1 MFRVQAAA
9 VFHFGRMG
17 FSMQKNLFTKYF
29 TICAGMI
36 LASITVLGAL
46 LMGFASQYFRSD
58 KLKVLD
64 RYVSQA
70 TALTLTDYQKNNYL
84 YIDETTLNSVYS
96 VLADAI
102 EATIFLSDTEGKILI
117 CTDTELFAS
126 GKDTVPESILKQAA
140 SGSYRETGRL
150 GGAYQ
155 SRNYTVARPIGL
167 PNGQI
172 TGFVFVSASANSLS
186 IFLGQLLN
194 MFLLSSLTMVVIA
207 FIVIYF
213 VTARMVKPLR
223 DMLAATQSF
232 SRGDYTVRVQVNS
245 SDEIGQLANEFNYMA
260 EALARNEAM
269 NRSFVANVSHELK
282 TPMTTIGGFVD
293 GILDG
298 TIPKEKHHQYLA
310 IVSGEVKRLS
320 RMVRSML
327 DLAKIEAGEMKLN
340 PAEFDLNNIVCQVIF
355 SFEQA
360 IESKNLDIIGLDVDK
375 IMVSA
380 DPDLMHQV
388 IYNLIE
394 NAVKFV
400 NEGGYIEV
408 KYHNDGARTL
418 VAIRNSGTGIAPQDL
433 PNVFERFYKT
443 DRSRSQDKTGV
454 GLGLYIV
461 RTVIQLHGGEIHVSS
476 KEGEYTEFAFSV
488 PSAGT
493 KNSQNLF
500 RKNG

>member
-1 MFRVQAAA
+1 M
-9 VFHFGRMG
+9 
-17 FSMQKNLFTKYF
+17 
-29 TICAGMI
+29 
-36 LASITVLGAL
+36 
-46 LMGFASQYFRSD
+46 
-58 KLKVLD
+58 
-64 RYVSQA
+64 
-70 TALTLTDYQKNNYL
+70 
-84 YIDETTLNSVYS
+84 
-96 VLADAI
+96 
-102 EATIFLSDTEGKILI
+102 
-117 CTDTELFAS
+117 
-126 GKDTVPESILKQAA
+126 
-140 SGSYRETGRL
+140 
-150 GGAYQ
+150 
-155 SRNYTVARPIGL
+155 ARPIGL

-172 TGFVFVSASANSLS
+172 SGFVFISASANSLS

-260 EALARNEAM
+260 EAM

-360 IESKNLDIIGLDVDK
+360 IESKNLDILGLDVDK

-500 RKNG
+500 RKNR

>member
-1 MFRVQAAA
+1 M
-9 VFHFGRMG
+9 
-17 FSMQKNLFTKYF
+17 
-29 TICAGMI
+29 
-36 LASITVLGAL
+36 
-46 LMGFASQYFRSD
+46 
-58 KLKVLD
+58 
-64 RYVSQA
+64 
-70 TALTLTDYQKNNYL
+70 TLTDYQKNNYL
-84 YIDETTLNSVYS
+84 YLDEKTLTSVYS

-102 EATIFLSDTEGKILI
+102 EATIFLSDTEGNILI
-117 CTDTELFAS
+117 CTDTDLFVT
-126 GKDTVPESILKQAA
+126 GQNTVPESILKQTVN
-140 SGSYRETGRL
+140 GSYQETGRL
-150 GGAYQ
+150 GGAYK
-155 SRNYTVARPIGL
+155 SKNYTVAQPIGL
-167 PNGQI
+167 PNGPI
-172 TGFVFVSASANSLS
+172 TGFVFISASANSLS
-186 IFLGQLLN
+186 VFLGQLLN
-194 MFLLSSLTMVVIA
+194 LFLLSSLTMVVIA

-223 DMLAATQSF
+223 DMLVATQSF
-232 SRGDYTVRVQVNS
+232 SRGDYTARIQVNS

-298 TIPKEKHHQYLA
+298 TIPAEKHHQYLT
-310 IVSGEVKRLS
+310 IVSDEVKRLS

-340 PAEFDLNNIVCQVIF
+340 PAEFDLNSTVCQVIF

-360 IESKNLDIIGLDVDK
+360 IEAKNLDIIGLDVDK

-408 KYHNDGARTL
+408 KYHSDGARTL
-418 VAIRNSGTGIAPQDL
+418 VAIRNSGSGIAPQDL

-461 RTVIQLHGGEIHVSS
+461 RTVIQLHGSEIHVSS
-476 KEGEYTEFAFSV
+476 KEGEYTEFAFSI

-493 KNSQNLF
+493 KSSQNLF

>member
-1 MFRVQAAA
+1 M
-9 VFHFGRMG
+9 
-17 FSMQKNLFTKYF
+17 
-29 TICAGMI
+29 
-36 LASITVLGAL
+36 
-46 LMGFASQYFRSD
+46 
-58 KLKVLD
+58 
-64 RYVSQA
+64 
-70 TALTLTDYQKNNYL
+70 
-84 YIDETTLNSVYS
+84 
-96 VLADAI
+96 
-102 EATIFLSDTEGKILI
+102 
-117 CTDTELFAS
+117 
-126 GKDTVPESILKQAA
+126 
-140 SGSYRETGRL
+140 
-150 GGAYQ
+150 
-155 SRNYTVARPIGL
+155 
-167 PNGQI
+167 
-172 TGFVFVSASANSLS
+172 
-186 IFLGQLLN
+186 
-194 MFLLSSLTMVVIA
+194 
-207 FIVIYF
+207 
-213 VTARMVKPLR
+213 
-223 DMLAATQSF
+223 
-232 SRGDYTVRVQVNS
+232 NS

-443 DRSRSQDKTGV
+443 
-454 GLGLYIV
+454 
-461 RTVIQLHGGEIHVSS
+461 
-476 KEGEYTEFAFSV
+476 
-488 PSAGT
+488 
-493 KNSQNLF
+493 
-500 RKNG
+500 

>member
-1 MFRVQAAA
+1 
-9 VFHFGRMG
+9 
-17 FSMQKNLFTKYF
+17 MQKNLFTKYF
-29 TICAGMI
+29 TICTGMI

-70 TALTLTDYQKNNYL
+70 AALTLTDYQKNNYL
-84 YIDETTLNSVYS
+84 YLDEKTLTSVYS

-102 EATIFLSDTEGKILI
+102 EATIFLSDTEGNILI
-117 CTDTELFAS
+117 CTDTDLFVT
-126 GKDTVPESILKQAA
+126 GQNTVPESILKQTVN
-140 SGSYRETGRL
+140 GSYQETGRL
-150 GGAYQ
+150 GGAYK
-155 SRNYTVARPIGL
+155 SKNYTVAQPIGL
-167 PNGQI
+167 PNGPI
-172 TGFVFVSASANSLS
+172 TGFVFISASANSLS
-186 IFLGQLLN
+186 VFLGQLLN
-194 MFLLSSLTMVVIA
+194 LFLLSSLTMVVIA

-223 DMLAATQSF
+223 DMLVATQSF
-232 SRGDYTVRVQVNS
+232 SRGDYTARIQVNS

-298 TIPKEKHHQYLA
+298 TIPAEKHHQYLT
-310 IVSGEVKRLS
+310 IVSDEVKRLS

-340 PAEFDLNNIVCQVIF
+340 PAEFDLNSTVCQVIF

-360 IESKNLDIIGLDVDK
+360 IEAKNLDIIGLDVDK

-408 KYHNDGARTL
+408 KYHSDGARTL
-418 VAIRNSGTGIAPQDL
+418 VAIRNSGSGIAPQDL

-461 RTVIQLHGGEIHVSS
+461 RTVIQLHGSEIHVSS
-476 KEGEYTEFAFSV
+476 KEGEYTEFAFSI
-488 PSAGT
+488 PSAET
-493 KNSQNLF
+493 KSSQNLF

>member
-1 MFRVQAAA
+1 
-9 VFHFGRMG
+9 
-17 FSMQKNLFTKYF
+17 MQKNLFTKYF
-29 TICAGMI
+29 TICVGMI

-46 LMGFASQYFRSD
+46 LMGFASQYFRGD

-70 TALTLTDYQKNNYL
+70 AVLTLTDYQKNNYL
-84 YIDETTLNSVYS
+84 YIDETTLKSVYT

-117 CTDTELFAS
+117 CTNEDIFAAS
-126 GKDTVPESILKQAA
+126 PAKIPEAVLKQAA
-140 SGSYRETGRL
+140 SGSFQDTRRL
-150 GGAYQ
+150 GGVYKK
-155 SRNYTVARPIGL
+155 RNYTVARPIGL

-172 TGFVFVSASANSLS
+172 TGFVFVSASSKSLS
-186 IFLGQLLN
+186 VFLGQLLN

-232 SRGDYTVRVQVNS
+232 SRGDYTVRVQVGG
-245 SDEIGQLANEFNYMA
+245 SDEIGQLAQEFNDMA

-298 TIPKEKHHQYLA
+298 TIPEEKHRQYLA
-310 IVSGEVKRLS
+310 IVSEEVKRLS

-340 PAEFDLNNIVCQVIF
+340 PSQFDLNNTVCQVIF

-360 IESKNLDIIGLDVDK
+360 IESKHLDIIGLDVDK
-375 IMVSA
+375 VLVSA
-380 DPDLMHQV
+380 DPDLIHQV
-388 IYNLIE
+388 VYNLIE

-400 NEGGYIEV
+400 NDGGYIEIR
-408 KYHNDGARTL
+408 YRTDGGRTL
-418 VAIRNSGTGIAPQDL
+418 VAIRNSGAGIAPQDL
-433 PNVFERFYKT
+433 ANVFERFYKT
-443 DRSRSQDKTGV
+443 DRSRSQDKSGV

-461 RTVIQLHGGEIHVSS
+461 RTIIQLHGGEIHANSQ
-476 KEGEYTEFAFSV
+476 EGEYTEFAFSL
-488 PSAGT
+488 PQAST

>member
-1 MFRVQAAA
+1 
-9 VFHFGRMG
+9 
-17 FSMQKNLFTKYF
+17 MQKNLFTKYF
-29 TICAGMI
+29 TICVGI
-36 LASITVLGAL
+36 TLASITILGAL
-46 LMGFASQYFRSD
+46 LMGFASQYFRGD
-58 KLKVLD
+58 KMKVLD

-84 YIDETTLNSVYS
+84 YIDETTLKSVYT

-102 EATIFLSDTEGKILI
+102 EATIFLCDTEGKILI
-117 CTDTELFAS
+117 CTNGDIFSQEQAA
-126 GKDTVPESILKQAA
+126 VPEAVLKQAA
-140 SGSYRETGRL
+140 SGSFQETGRL
-150 GGAYQ
+150 NGAYKK
-155 SRNYTVARPIGL
+155 RNYTVARPIGL

-172 TGFVFVSASANSLS
+172 TGFVFVCASSKSLS

-232 SRGDYTVRVQVNS
+232 SRGDYTARVQVSS
-245 SDEIGQLANEFNYMA
+245 SDEIGQLANEFNDMA

-298 TIPKEKHHQYLA
+298 TIPEEKHRQYLA
-310 IVSGEVKRLS
+310 IVSEEVKRLS

-340 PAEFDLNNIVCQVIF
+340 PSQFDLNNTVCQVIF

-360 IESKNLDIIGLDVDK
+360 IEAKNLDIIGLDVDK
-375 IMVSA
+375 VLVSA
-380 DPDLMHQV
+380 DPDLIHQV
-388 IYNLIE
+388 VYNLIE

-400 NEGGYIEV
+400 NEGGFIEV
-408 KYHNDGARTL
+408 RYHSDGARTL
-418 VAIRNSGTGIAPQDL
+418 VAIRNSGSGIAPQDL

-443 DRSRSQDKTGV
+443 DRSRSQDKSGV

-461 RTVIQLHGGEIHVSS
+461 RTVIHLHGGEIHVNS
-476 KEGEYTEFAFSV
+476 KEGEYTEFAFSL
-488 PSAGT
+488 PQGST
-493 KNSQNLF
+493 KSSQNLF

>member
-1 MFRVQAAA
+1 M
-9 VFHFGRMG
+9 
-17 FSMQKNLFTKYF
+17 
-29 TICAGMI
+29 
-36 LASITVLGAL
+36 
-46 LMGFASQYFRSD
+46 
-58 KLKVLD
+58 
-64 RYVSQA
+64 
-70 TALTLTDYQKNNYL
+70 
-84 YIDETTLNSVYS
+84 VYS
-96 VLADAI
+96 VD
-102 EATIFLSDTEGKILI
+102 KILGMKFPMVSIDYILCQCDLVAYFSYI
-117 CTDTELFAS
+117 CWCKAFWFFTERYIPFSFPVKTHHAIKS
-126 GKDTVPESILKQAA
+126 CTRQKNKIKWVVFGVKSIFHYTIVSVAIFFCCGKQSPFMHEVLAHVIRSDFVIKYSIIKINDVWVSVPYI
-140 SGSYRETGRL
+140 
-150 GGAYQ
+150 
-155 SRNYTVARPIGL
+155 
-167 PNGQI
+167 
-172 TGFVFVSASANSLS
+172 SASANSLS

-360 IESKNLDIIGLDVDK
+360 IESKNLDILGLDVDK

>member
-1 MFRVQAAA
+1 
-9 VFHFGRMG
+9 
-17 FSMQKNLFTKYF
+17 
-29 TICAGMI
+29 
-36 LASITVLGAL
+36 
-46 LMGFASQYFRSD
+46 
-58 KLKVLD
+58 
-64 RYVSQA
+64 
-70 TALTLTDYQKNNYL
+70 
-84 YIDETTLNSVYS
+84 
-96 VLADAI
+96 
-102 EATIFLSDTEGKILI
+102 
-117 CTDTELFAS
+117 
-126 GKDTVPESILKQAA
+126 
-140 SGSYRETGRL
+140 
-150 GGAYQ
+150 
-155 SRNYTVARPIGL
+155 
-167 PNGQI
+167 
-172 TGFVFVSASANSLS
+172 
-186 IFLGQLLN
+186 
-194 MFLLSSLTMVVIA
+194 
-207 FIVIYF
+207 
-213 VTARMVKPLR
+213 
-223 DMLAATQSF
+223 
-232 SRGDYTVRVQVNS
+232 
-245 SDEIGQLANEFNYMA
+245 
-260 EALARNEAM
+260 
-269 NRSFVANVSHELK
+269 
-282 TPMTTIGGFVD
+282 MTTIGGFVD

-320 RMVRSML
+320 RMVQSML

-360 IESKNLDIIGLDVDK
+360 IESKNLDILGLDVDK

>member
-1 MFRVQAAA
+1 
-9 VFHFGRMG
+9 
-17 FSMQKNLFTKYF
+17 MQKNLFTKYF

-64 RYVSQA
+64 RYVNQA
-70 TALTLTDYQKNNYL
+70 AALTLTDYQKNNYL
-84 YIDETTLNSVYS
+84 YIDEATLNSVYS

-102 EATIFLSDTEGKILI
+102 EATIYLSDTEGTVLI
-117 CTDTELFAS
+117 CTDTSLFAD
-126 GKDTVPESILKQAA
+126 GQRTVPENILRQAA
-140 SGSYRETGRL
+140 SADGFRETGRM
-150 GGAYQ
+150 GGFYQ
-155 SRNYTVARPIGL
+155 SKHYTVARPIGL

-172 TGFVFVSASANSLS
+172 TGFVFISSSASSLNN
-186 IFLGQLLN
+186 FLWQLLN

-245 SDEIGQLANEFNYMA
+245 NDEIGQLANEFNYMA
-260 EALARNEAM
+260 EVLARNETM

-298 TIPKEKHHQYLA
+298 TIPEEKHHQYLEVVA
-310 IVSGEVKRLS
+310 GEVKRLS

-340 PAEFDLNNIVCQVIF
+340 PAEFDLNSTVCQVIF

-360 IESKNLDIIGLDVDK
+360 IEAKRLDVIGLDVDK
-375 IMVSA
+375 VMVSA

-388 IYNLIE
+388 IYNLID

-400 NEGGYIEV
+400 NEDGYIEV
-408 KYHNDGARTL
+408 KYHSDGARTL
-418 VAIRNSGTGIAPQDL
+418 VAIRNSGAGIAAQDL

-443 DRSRSQDKTGV
+443 DRSRSKDKTGV

-461 RTVIQLHGGEIHVSS
+461 RTVIRLHGGEIHVSS
-476 KEGEYTEFAFSV
+476 KEGEYTEFAFSI
-488 PSAGT
+488 PSSGT
-493 KNSQNLF
+493 KSSQNLF